1 MLRIRVITALVL
13 ASIITTVILFFP
25 TWAVGWIIGI
35 FCLGGIWEWAD
46 LARLKGSARL
56 GYLAVLGGFML
67 SIAYWGMEQSW
78 VFPVTVIA
86 ITWWG
91 FALCILGAYP
101 FRISLLLVGTAGPV
115 ALLPAWFL
123 LTYLHGN
130 LPQGPGLTMSILLIV
145 WAADMGAYFIGSF
158 WGRVKLAPHVSP
170 AKTWEGVIG
179 GLLLV
184 AVVSYVSSRV
194 LEIPSESFVAI
205 SIAAAVSSVIGDL
218 TVSIFKRNVS
228 MKDSGRLLPGH
239 GGILDRIDSLVAAV
253 PIFTLGL
260 IVAGAPG

>member
-1 MLRIRVITALVL
+1 LLRTRVITALVL
-13 ASIITTVILFFP
+13 ASVITTLILFFP

-35 FCLGGIWEWAD
+35 FWLGGTWEWAG
-46 LARLKGSARL
+46 LARLKGFARL
-56 GYLAVLGGFML
+56 GYLTVSGGLML
-67 SIAYWGMEQSW
+67 SMAYWGMEQSW
-78 VFPVTVIA
+78 VFPITVIA
-86 ITWWG
+86 IAWWSI
-91 FALCILGAYP
+91 ALYILGAYP
-101 FRISLLLVGTAGPV
+101 FRIPLLLVGAAGPV

-145 WAADMGAYFIGSF
+145 WAADVGAYFVGSF
-158 WGRVKLAPHVSP
+158 WGRVKLASRVSP

-184 AVVSYVSSRV
+184 VVISYVFSHV
-194 LEIPSESFVAI
+194 LEIPSGSFVVI

-218 TVSIFKRNVS
+218 TVSIFKRNVNI
-228 MKDSGRLLPGH
+228 KDSGRLLPGH
-239 GGILDRIDSLVAAV
+239 GGILDRIDSLVAAI

-260 IVAGAPG
+260 IVAGLPG